1 MLFHDR
7 FATTTGTIRDSVPV
21 AEDPRRGSEAAG
33 ATVAWRTA
41 WGCPNGAGDFVVFRD
56 ARTGLESIRS
66 CREIR
71 ERGLRMTLHAYE
83 GHVFWEFREVHDGSA
98 GQWARLAATL
108 GDRAVPSL
116 DDAMTELQLEP
127 VHVPL
132 RAIFEGDLVRAVL
145 ERQTTPADLDGLETR
160 FAALLAA
167 IAAATTVDGDPA
179 AVAASVRRATERG
192 FSVAAPTLPADRATL
207 LGWLALSRTGE
218 LAPGAD
224 VAATSRAWFDELR
237 LIAPLAAGYRT
248 AGLDEGEAWAVA
260 GRVRVLLRLPRP
272 SSIRG
277 PKRAADARLLDAWL
291 ADDAV
296 RAAIGVNTW
305 EGVEWLDRDRFAE
318 MLGWASRLDAIE
330 ADATSD
336 AALGR
341 TPARSRRGGRLPG
354 RGAPGCARQ
363 ARTAPRRGRRDHI
376 DGARQA
382 ETGSFE
388 APGTA

>member
-1 MLFHDR
+1 
-7 FATTTGTIRDSVPV
+7 
-21 AEDPRRGSEAAG
+21 
-33 ATVAWRTA
+33 
-41 WGCPNGAGDFVVFRD
+41 
-56 ARTGLESIRS
+56 
-66 CREIR
+66 
-71 ERGLRMTLHAYE
+71 
-83 GHVFWEFREVHDGSA
+83 
-98 GQWARLAATL
+98 
-108 GDRAVPSL
+108 
-116 DDAMTELQLEP
+116 MTELQLEP

-132 RAIFEGDLVRAVL
+132 RAVFDGDLVRAVL
-145 ERQTTPADLDGLETR
+145 AARTGPADLDGLEAR
-160 FAALLAA
+160 FATFLTA
-167 IAAATTVDGDPA
+167 IAAATRVSGDPA
-179 AVAASVRRATERG
+179 DVAASVRERTERG

-277 PKRAADARLLDAWL
+277 PKRTADARLLDAWL

-330 ADATSD
+330 ADAAPD
-336 AALGR
+336 AAWAERLLAAAEAAGYR
-341 TPARSRRGGRLPG
+341 VDALRAALATAPVKDARPAGGTPSTSRSRK
-354 RGAPGCARQ
+354 
-363 ARTAPRRGRRDHI
+363 RRG
-376 DGARQA
+376 
-382 ETGSFE
+382 TV
-388 APGTA
+388 

>member
-7 FATTTGTIRDSVPV
+7 FGTTTGTIRDSVPV
-21 AEDPRRGSEAAG
+21 AKILGEGRKRLGRRSLADGLG
-33 ATVAWRTA
+33 L
-41 WGCPNGAGDFVVFRD
+41 PNGVGDFVVFRD

-71 ERGLRMTLHAYE
+71 ERGLRMTLNAYE

-116 DDAMTELQLEP
+116 EDAMTELQLEP
-127 VHVPL
+127 LHVPL

-160 FAALLAA
+160 FATLLTA
-167 IAAATTVDGDPA
+167 IATATRVPGDPA
-179 AVAASVRRATERG
+179 AVAASVRERTERG

-248 AGLDEGEAWAVA
+248 AGLDEGEAWSVA
-260 GRVRVLLRLPRP
+260 GRVRVLLRLPRA
-272 SSIRG
+272 SAIRG
-277 PKRAADARLLDAWL
+277 PKRAIDARLLDAWL

-318 MLGWASRLDAIE
+318 MLGWAHAWTPSK
-330 ADATSD
+330 
-336 AALGR
+336 
-341 TPARSRRGGRLPG
+341 PARSPDSSRADRLLAAAEAAGYRVDALRPALAEPAPAAPPKATITRKQRSPKARRG
-354 RGAPGCARQ
+354 
-363 ARTAPRRGRRDHI
+363 
-376 DGARQA
+376 
-382 ETGSFE
+382 
-388 APGTA
+388 

>member
-7 FATTTGTIRDSVPV
+7 FGDDDRD
-21 AEDPRRGSEAAG
+21 DPRLRAACAKILGEG
-33 ATVAWRTA
+33 AKRLGRRSLAD
-41 WGCPNGAGDFVVFRD
+41 GLGLPNGAGDFVVFRD

-71 ERGLRMTLHAYE
+71 ERGLRVTLNAYE

-116 DDAMTELQLEP
+116 EDAMTELQLEP

-132 RAIFEGDLVRAVL
+132 RAIFDGDLVRAVL
-145 ERQTTPADLDGLETR
+145 ATR
-160 FAALLAA
+160 TRTRGPRRPRDA
-167 IAAATTVDGDPA
+167 VRHVPDRDRRRRPRVPGDPVV
-179 AVAASVRRATERG
+179 VAASVRERTERG

-277 PKRAADARLLDAWL
+277 AKRTADARLLDAWL

-305 EGVEWLDRDRFAE
+305 EGVEWLDRDRFAD
-318 MLGWASRLDAIE
+318 MLGWATRLDAIE
-330 ADATSD
+330 ADTTPD
-336 AALGR
+336 AG
-341 TPARSRRGGRLPG
+341 
-354 RGAPGCARQ
+354 
-363 ARTAPRRGRRDHI
+363 PR
-376 DGARQA
+376 
-382 ETGSFE
+382 
-388 APGTA
+388 